1 MRSGSW
7 VSAPAM
13 LSEHG
18 APGWGA
24 AGSAVTTGGAM
35 SVAAAET
42 ATAATPAVIFFM
54 RERYTLLRS
63 VRIIVTW

>member
-1 MRSGSW
+1 MKSGSW

-18 APGWGA
+18 APGCGT
-24 AGSAVTTGGAM
+24 AGSAVTTGDAM

-42 ATAATPAVIFFM
+42 ATAATPTAIRFM
-54 RERYTLLRS
+54 IDRYTLLRS
-63 VRIIVTW
+63 VRIILTW

>member
-13 LSEHG
+13 FSEHG
-18 APGWGA
+18 APGCGA
-24 AGSAVTTGGAM
+24 AGSAATTGDTM

-42 ATAATPAVIFFM
+42 ATAATPAIIFFM
-54 RERYTLLRS
+54 IERYTLLRS